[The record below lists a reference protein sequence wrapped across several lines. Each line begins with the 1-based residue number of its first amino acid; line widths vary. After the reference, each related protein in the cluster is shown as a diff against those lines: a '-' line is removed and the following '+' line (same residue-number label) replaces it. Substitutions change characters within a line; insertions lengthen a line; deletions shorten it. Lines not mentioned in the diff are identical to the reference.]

1 MGIRYYYIFKHSFK
15 INIMNRSLRVV
26 LEKEVKSTRDLYWGA
41 AITRLFF
48 LEDGSAW
55 ASNHEYAT
63 QIWYNPF
70 TGEKLSLENAEGYI
84 KRPAYLIGKTCE
96 SMKVENKVLSL
107 VADGV
112 NYEIAIPQSEKINSL
127 LFPNFSKILNRK
139 IKDVSNL
146 SKNSPYLAKTIP
158 KTNGSWHEQRLVF
171 LVDGDVEVEFVWTIE
186 SLGYKDFQLVEV

>member
-1 MGIRYYYIFKHSFK
+1 
-15 INIMNRSLRVV
+15 MNRSLRVV
-26 LEKEVKSTRDLYWGA
+26 LEKEIKGTRDLFWGA
-41 AITRLFF
+41 SITRLFF

-55 ASNHEYAT
+55 ASNDDYAT
-63 QIWYNPF
+63 QIYYNPF

-112 NYEIAIPQSEKINSL
+112 NYEIALPKSEKINSL
-127 LFPNFSKILNRK
+127 LFPSLSKILNRK

-158 KTNGSWHEQRLVF
+158 QKNSSWHEQRLVF
-171 LVDGDVEVEFVWTIE
+171 LVDEDVEVEFVWTIE